1 MLHIN
6 QNKMEKP
13 TNQKLTKE
21 WQDYISHLEEKIKS
35 YESKKTMVNSY
46 FGLKKVVDDLN
57 NIMIKGIQMP
67 MSERV
72 VPVISPDSLS
82 SKDDKIIDRLFN
94 FIKCLDDYNKQLQ
107 EMEKRILPQLKEEEE
122 YGGDFEEMLLSEK

>member
-1 MLHIN
+1 
-6 QNKMEKP
+6 MEKP
-13 TNQKLTKE
+13 TNQKSLTKE
-21 WQDYISHLEEKIKS
+21 WEDYISHLEEKINS

-46 FGLKKVVDDLN
+46 LGLKKVVDDLN
-57 NIMIKGIQMP
+57 DIMINGIQMP
-67 MSERV
+67 MSEKV

-122 YGGDFEEMLLSEK
+122 FGSDLEEVLLGSKK

>member
-1 MLHIN
+1 
-6 QNKMEKP
+6 MEKP
-13 TNQKLTKE
+13 TNQKGLTKE
-21 WQDYISHLEEKIKS
+21 WEDYISHLEEKINS

-46 FGLKKVVDDLN
+46 LGLKKVVDDLN
-57 NIMIKGIQMP
+57 DIMINGIQMP
-67 MSERV
+67 MSEKV

-122 YGGDFEEMLLSEK
+122 FGSDLEEVLLGSKK